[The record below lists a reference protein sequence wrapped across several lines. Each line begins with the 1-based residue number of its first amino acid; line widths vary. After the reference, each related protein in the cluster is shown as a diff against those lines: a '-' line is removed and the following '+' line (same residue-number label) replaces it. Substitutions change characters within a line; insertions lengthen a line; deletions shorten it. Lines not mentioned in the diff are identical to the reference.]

1 MLESPR
7 SALKGALRLWPIR
20 RYVYGAAQS
29 LCPRCGHSEPLM
41 IIATFEPDDHA
52 LGLPRTQLSECPFC
66 GAVILEEIPNP
77 ELAR

>member
-1 MLESPR
+1 
-7 SALKGALRLWPIR
+7 
-20 RYVYGAAQS
+20 
-29 LCPRCGHSEPLM
+29 M